1 MTNVVITL
9 KVMPESLDVDLKQLQ
24 DKVKKEIIK
33 FTKNKEIKMEI
44 ELVAFGLK
52 ALKLIFVM
60 DEELGSIEEL
70 ENKISKLSGVN
81 SVQVT
86 DMRRAIG

>member
-81 SVQVT
+81 SVKLQ
-86 DMRRAIG
+86 I